1 MHVCKSLTHSESLG
15 ALSSVT
21 NPPQNLDPADQNELH
36 RPITGPGCAER
47 TPGRS
52 LSHLSQN
59 ARSPRTFRGVK
70 EHSPTFIGLT
80 FFTQPVFPILKLRR
94 RLKLR
99 QKSQFETAE
108 FTAFSSWTFLAL
120 QAIPRLRAALGTFAE
135 LRELSRSSQIIATF
149 TQLRNSKLRLRR
161 RLRLRRP
168 SQIEALISS

>member
-1 MHVCKSLTHSESLG
+1 MCCSGRRANHLPSDHKTLG
-15 ALSSVT
+15 QPGHARSMTASTVVSAWFGGGHTVT

-120 QAIPRLRAALGTFAE
+120 
-135 LRELSRSSQIIATF
+135 
-149 TQLRNSKLRLRR
+149 
-161 RLRLRRP
+161 
-168 SQIEALISS
+168 